1 VITGHVWNAD
11 NSPGVFVDLKN
22 LRYGDPIY
30 IHAWGKVYTYQVQSN
45 KVVSPFVSRS
55 VLKHRER
62 DWVTLFTCEE
72 YAQYLG
78 EYSYRRVV
86 EAVLIK
92 VTDK

>member
-1 VITGHVWNAD
+1 
-11 NSPGVFVDLKN
+11 
-22 LRYGDPIY
+22 
-30 IHAWGKVYTYQVQSN
+30 
-45 KVVSPFVSRS
+45 VSRS

-72 YAQYLG
+72 YARYLG

-86 EAVLIK
+86 EAVLIE